1 MVESFFGIPKWNIFH
16 SMEEK
21 KANIIIELEKII
33 KDQNL
38 HRYIV
43 VYEKFV
49 ENDEQVKIDLYKK
62 HVTQFVKFIV
72 IGQLNLMQFA
82 DLKKF
87 IDEIVPQSEILK
99 AALSD
104 RPEVQKVYFP

>member
-16 SMEEK
+16 SIKEN
-21 KANIIIELEKII
+21 KANFIIALEKII
-33 KDQNL
+33 KEQNL
-38 HRYIV
+38 NRYIV
-43 VYEKFV
+43 VYEKSV
-49 ENDEQVKIDLYKK
+49 VNEEQVKIDLYKK

-72 IGQLNLMQFA
+72 IGQLNLLQFA

-87 IDEIVPQSEILK
+87 IDALVPQSELLK

-104 RPEVQKVYFP
+104 RPEVRKVYFP